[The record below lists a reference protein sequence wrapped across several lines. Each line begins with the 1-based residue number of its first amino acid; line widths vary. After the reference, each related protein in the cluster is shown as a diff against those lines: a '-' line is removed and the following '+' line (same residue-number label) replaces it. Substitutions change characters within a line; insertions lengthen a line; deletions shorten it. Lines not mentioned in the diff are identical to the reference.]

1 MAVTILQL
9 LRRNHNYRLLW
20 GGQVIS
26 EVGDHFNNIAVFSMA
41 IRQEHGGLLVG
52 GVLMAR
58 AIPMLVAGPLAGVV
72 LDRLD
77 RRKVMIASDLVRA
90 LVALGFIASIGQS
103 GNTLLFV
110 LSALLMF
117 ASPFFSSGRNSIL
130 PVVANQDE
138 LQSANALTQSTAWAT
153 TGIGAFLGGISVAS
167 LGYEWAFVLNA
178 LSFLGSAV
186 CLMFFRSGPKEF
198 EPPAGNRQN
207 KFQPHREF
215 LDGLRYLKSEPLLL
229 SIALIGVGWA
239 TGGGAAQIL
248 FSVFGEKVFHRGA
261 AGIGIIWG
269 CAGLGLVAGGVAAN
283 WLNKRLSFEGYK
295 RTVSIVYLVHGAF
308 YVAFALERNFA
319 LALVFIGL
327 SRAAGAMSSVVNY
340 SKVLRYAEDQ
350 YRGRVFATMETMT
363 WTTMMVSLFVAGIA
377 TETVDPRTIAVVAG
391 VLSGSTGI
399 VWAWANWAGKLK
411 LPESKR

>member
-153 TGIGAFLGGISVAS
+153 TGIGAFLGGTAVAS

-198 EPPAGNRQN
+198 EPPAGNRQTR
-207 KFQPHREF
+207 FQPHREF
-215 LDGLRYLKSEPLLL
+215 VDGLRYLKSEPLLL

>member
-130 PVVANQDE
+130 PVVANQEE

-153 TGIGAFLGGISVAS
+153 TGIGAFLGGTAVAS
-167 LGYEWAFVLNA
+167 LGYEWAFILNA

-186 CLMFFRSGPKEF
+186 CLLFFRSGPKEF
-198 EPPAGNRQN
+198 EPPAGNRQTR
-207 KFQPHREF
+207 FQPHREF
-215 LDGLRYLKSEPLLL
+215 VDGLRYLKSEPLLL

-411 LPESKR
+411 LPESKL

>member
-130 PVVANQDE
+130 PVVAKEDE

-153 TGIGAFLGGISVAS
+153 TGIGAFLGGTAVAS

-198 EPPAGNRQN
+198 EPPAGNRQTR
-207 KFQPHREF
+207 FQPHREF
-215 LDGLRYLKSEPLLL
+215 VDGLRYLKSEPLLL

>member
-153 TGIGAFLGGISVAS
+153 TGIGAFLGGIAVAS

-198 EPPAGNRQN
+198 EPPAGNRQTR
-207 KFQPHREF
+207 FQPHREF
-215 LDGLRYLKSEPLLL
+215 VDGLRYLKSEPLLL

>member
-153 TGIGAFLGGISVAS
+153 TGIGAFLGGTAVAS

-207 KFQPHREF
+207 RFQPHREF
-215 LDGLRYLKSEPLLL
+215 VDGLRYLKSEPLLL

>member
-90 LVALGFIASIGQS
+90 LVALGFIASIGQD

-153 TGIGAFLGGISVAS
+153 TGIGAFLGGTAVAS

-198 EPPAGNRQN
+198 EPPAGNRQTR
-207 KFQPHREF
+207 FQPHREF
-215 LDGLRYLKSEPLLL
+215 VDGLRYLKSEPLLL

>member
-153 TGIGAFLGGISVAS
+153 TGIGAFLGGTAVAS

-198 EPPAGNRQN
+198 EPPAGNRQTR
-207 KFQPHREF
+207 FQPHREF
-215 LDGLRYLKSEPLLL
+215 VDGLRYLKSEPLLL

-391 VLSGSTGI
+391 VLSGSTGV

>member
-153 TGIGAFLGGISVAS
+153 TGIGAFLGGTAVAS

-198 EPPAGNRQN
+198 EPPAGNRHN

>member
-153 TGIGAFLGGISVAS
+153 TGIGAFLGGTAVAS

-178 LSFLGSAV
+178 LSFLGSSV

-207 KFQPHREF
+207 RFQPHREF
-215 LDGLRYLKSEPLLL
+215 VDGLRYLKSEPLLL

-391 VLSGSTGI
+391 VLSGSTGV